1 MVYKLEDFFKKNEIE
16 GFECWNDMFKAY
28 HDSPFLYRI
37 TYKRAPPQDQEYNKG
52 DLYTDANYLS
62 IEAMYEGAEY
72 FLNKYP
78 QYWISRVQHIK
89 KGKNALKKGGTL
101 PVSTDLTEQFISG
114 ELKNVEMEN
123 QVG

>member
-1 MVYKLEDFFKKNEIE
+1 MNLEKDI
-16 GFECWNDMFKAY
+16 FELY

-37 TYKRAPPQDQEYNKG
+37 TYKRAPPEDHEYNKG
-52 DLYTDANYLS
+52 DLLTDADYLN
-62 IEAMYEGAEY
+62 IKDMYDGAKY

-89 KGKNALKKGGTL
+89 KGKNSLKKGGTL